1 MNQYSYK
8 SDLSNDEKVLMAIVR
23 AADIFKRIHSSV
35 FRNFGLS
42 FSQYNLLRVLDA
54 SSKGQNK
61 MSEIGRIMLVS
72 GANITGIAKRLANDG
87 FIIKKSDPTDDRVT
101 ILEITPKGKTTLK
114 NIEKEK
120 DKWLEVMLG
129 DLSRSDRLDL
139 LGKTTRI
146 IRRCR
151 KIKSPQP

>member
-1 MNQYSYK
+1 MNEYSYK

-23 AADIFKRIHSSV
+23 TAEIFKRIHSSV

-42 FSQYNLLRVLDA
+42 FSQYNILRVLDA
-54 SSKGQNK
+54 SANGQNK
-61 MSEIGRIMLVS
+61 MSEISRIMLVS

-101 ILEITPKGKTTLK
+101 ILEITPKGKKTLK

-120 DKWLEVMLG
+120 DEWLGVMLA
-129 DLSRSDRLDL
+129 DLSKSERLDL
-139 LGKTTRI
+139 LEKTRRI

-151 KIKSPQP
+151 EIK

>member
-23 AADIFKRIHSSV
+23 TAEIFKRVHSSV

-42 FSQYNLLRVLDA
+42 FSQYNILRVLDA
-54 SSKGQNK
+54 SSNGQNK
-61 MSEIGRIMLVS
+61 MSEISRIMLVS
-72 GANITGIAKRLANDG
+72 GANITGIAKRLVSDG

-120 DKWLEVMLG
+120 DEWLEVMLSG
-129 DLSRSDRLDL
+129 LSRNERTDL
-139 LGKTTRI
+139 LEKTRRI
-146 IRRCR
+146 IRHCK
-151 KIKSPQP
+151 KIK